1 MTTDQAKSLARQP
14 FSEQTG
20 YLLIEVGQLAKDVAA
35 QAVAPL
41 GLRPRH
47 VSVLAVLAGGDHLR
61 SQQEVSR
68 SLGID
73 PNVLVGLIDDLERL
87 GLAERKR
94 NPSDRRRHMLM
105 ITGAG
110 TGALRS
116 ARKLLDDTEAAFL
129 RVLEPGEKA
138 ALHDMLARLL
148 SVTAGGDEGT
158 GCASDLP
165 HCPQASRMQTGV
177 GVVTSVPAGVSA
189 PVARSIANM
198 DTEPSCVFAV

>member
-1 MTTDQAKSLARQP
+1 MTTDQVKPQAREP
-14 FSEQTG
+14 LSEQTG
-20 YLLIEVGQLAKDVAA
+20 YLLIEVGQAAKDVAA

-47 VSVLAVLAGGDHLR
+47 VRVLAVLADGDELR

-94 NPSDRRRHMLM
+94 NPRDRRRHMLM
-105 ITGAG
+105 ITAAG
-110 TGALRS
+110 TAALRS
-116 ARKLLDDTEAAFL
+116 ARKLLDDAEAAYF

-138 ALHDMLARLL
+138 ALHGMLARLL
-148 SVTAGGDEGT
+148 SATSGGDDGA
-158 GCASDLP
+158 GC
-165 HCPQASRMQTGV
+165 
-177 GVVTSVPAGVSA
+177 TSG
-189 PVARSIANM
+189 
-198 DTEPSCVFAV
+198 